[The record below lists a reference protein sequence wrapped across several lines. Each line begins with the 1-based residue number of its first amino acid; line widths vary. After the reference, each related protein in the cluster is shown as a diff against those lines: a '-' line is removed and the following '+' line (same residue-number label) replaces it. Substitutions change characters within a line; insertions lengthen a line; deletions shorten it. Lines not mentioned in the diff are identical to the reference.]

1 MESSAS
7 LVAST
12 ASISRKLKQKLR
24 LQKPPKTLKILK
36 MLKRPRTMLKMLM
49 NFLVVAFDANE
60 VIDEVC
66 PNSVYDP
73 EK

>member
-1 MESSAS
+1 M
-7 LVAST
+7 
-12 ASISRKLKQKLR
+12 
-24 LQKPPKTLKILK
+24 KILN
-36 MLKRPRTMLKMLM
+36 MLKRPRPVLKMLM
-49 NFLVVAFDANE
+49 NFPVVAFDADE

>member
-1 MESSAS
+1 M
-7 LVAST
+7 
-12 ASISRKLKQKLR
+12 
-24 LQKPPKTLKILK
+24 LKILK
-36 MLKRPRTMLKMLM
+36 MLKRPRPMLKMLM